1 MTGRPGE
8 FHRPPY
14 RAAPAPSRAVY
25 AASVSG
31 VGNGPLRRSVLDT
44 RERFTPRA
52 VWHWEWSAATFC
64 SGYTRAVHAA
74 SVSGIG
80 NGPLRRSVLDTRERF
95 TPRACLALGVGPQ
108 RNRVMGASGLEPETS
123 CVRSTR
129 SNQLS

>member
-80 NGPLRRSVLDTRERF
+80 NGPLRRAVLGRRWRL
-95 TPRACLALGVGPQ
+95 TPPAPLTVRGGPD
-108 RNRVMGASGLEPETS
+108 RGTAIA
-123 CVRSTR
+123 
-129 SNQLS
+129 

>member
-52 VWHWEWSAATFC
+52 CLALGMVRCDVLFWIHASGSRRERVWHWEWSAATLC
-64 SGYTRAVHAA
+64 SGYTRAVYAA
-74 SVSGIG
+74 SVSGVG
-80 NGPLRRSVLDTRERF
+80 GGAPTQYSNGRFRTR
-95 TPRACLALGVGPQ
+95 T
-108 RNRVMGASGLEPETS
+108 
-123 CVRSTR
+123 
-129 SNQLS
+129 

>member
-8 FHRPPY
+8 VHRPPY

-80 NGPLRRSVLDTRERF
+80 NGPLRRSGLDTRERF
-95 TPRACLALGVGPQ
+95 TPRACLALGAGPQ
-108 RNRVMGASGLEPETS
+108 RKRVVGAAGLEPETWCVGSTS
-123 CVRSTR
+123 CH
-129 SNQLS
+129 Q